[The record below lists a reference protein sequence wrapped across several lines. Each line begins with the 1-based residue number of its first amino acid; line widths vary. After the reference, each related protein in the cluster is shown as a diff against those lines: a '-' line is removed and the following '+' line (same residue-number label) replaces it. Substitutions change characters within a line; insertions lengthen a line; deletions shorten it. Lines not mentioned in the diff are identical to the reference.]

1 MPSSNLAH
9 QLVPYLLFVVL
20 ETKEFLTCLTQTMKH
35 CTWDHYS
42 QRAGVV
48 LFLRPVLWCFSCG
61 SGCCENCINK
71 ALSVSETNFKVLPQ
85 WFGRCL
91 VETPGIEC
99 VVTCDPFLHCN
110 YGTERIWCTGKLTRA
125 SHKPCSSSHGP
136 NIIIEKSNFA
146 SRAAVCGTQ
155 VQQ

>member
-1 MPSSNLAH
+1 MPSLNSWLLSLKTNNFWH
-9 QLVPYLLFVVL
+9 VWSKQWNIVP
-20 ETKEFLTCLTQTMKH
+20 EITIHK
-35 CTWDHYS
+35 
-42 QRAGVV
+42 AGVV
-48 LFLRPVLWCFSCG
+48 LFLRPTLWCFSCG
-61 SGCCENCINK
+61 SCCCENCINQ

-110 YGTERIWCTGKLTRA
+110 YGTEWIWCTGKLTRA
-125 SHKPCSSSHGP
+125 SHKPWGGSHEP

-146 SRAAVCGTQ
+146 SIQSCCVW
-155 VQQ
+155 

>member
-1 MPSSNLAH
+1 MPSSDLAH
-9 QLVPYLLFVVL
+9 QLVPYLLFVVF
-20 ETKEFLTCLTQTMKH
+20 EDKEFLTCLIQTMKH

-42 QRAGVV
+42 QSRCCS
-48 LFLRPVLWCFSCG
+48 FLLLWCFSCG
-61 SGCCENCINK
+61 SCCCENCINQ

-110 YGTERIWCTGKLTRA
+110 YGTEWIWCTGKLTRA
-125 SHKPCSSSHGP
+125 SHKPWGGSHEP

-146 SRAAVCGTQ
+146 SRAAACDTQ
-155 VQQ
+155 GQ